1 MLCYILHNC
10 LYYICYL
17 FDVMLFLKDSG
28 WDNGRGFTMIKNWI
42 HFQPAILAVKVF
54 LFVFF
59 KPWLSD
65 RNVRFTSRI
74 STYVQTNSCFL
85 KVLSKRHLVLG
96 SIGNLDKAMK
106 SQR

>member
-1 MLCYILHNC
+1 MLYNMLCYILHNC

-54 LFVFF
+54 LFVF
-59 KPWLSD
+59 L
-65 RNVRFTSRI
+65 N
-74 STYVQTNSCFL
+74 
-85 KVLSKRHLVLG
+85 HGLV
-96 SIGNLDKAMK
+96 IGM
-106 SQR
+106 